1 MTQKVSLV
9 SVSVTLQRSILK
21 RKKGIVGSS
30 TSRTK
35 AFGLYWGD
43 ASDYKKLHLT
53 VEDDEFAV
61 DLGPFYSWWDRDR
74 E

>member
-1 MTQKVSLV
+1 MRFRPVFHRQG
-9 SVSVTLQRSILK
+9 K
-21 RKKGIVGSS
+21 RWG
-30 TSRTK
+30 
-35 AFGLYWGD
+35 FGLYWGD